1 MPFEHLP
8 SVVALVEPLAQRFV
22 DAGYRLYLV
31 GGIVR
36 DQWLGHELGDSS
48 DVDLTTDAEPAIIKD
63 LVGDVAEALWTQGER
78 FGTIGLRFRGRAI
91 EITTHRA
98 ESYTSDSR
106 KPEVSFG
113 DDIAVDLSRRDFTV
127 NAMAIE
133 VPSGELVDPWN
144 GAEDLPAKLLRT
156 PLEPEISFSDDPLR
170 MLRAAR
176 FASRFD
182 LDVSDELTAAAV
194 ELRERLR
201 IVAIER
207 IGDELERLFGLP
219 DPERGLRFLVE
230 TGLVNELLTWKQ
242 PDAAPISLDRLH
254 EAVASTVRLN
264 QQTWQ
269 LRLATF
275 LAAAIE
281 NDVELEKRLDQLR
294 LSRDHH
300 RGIVDLIAGARRIDP
315 AERSA
320 PALRRWFADTKH
332 TADSV
337 AIAAAL
343 AGPDDAEDVFR
354 FGQAVTKLNA
364 AEDLA
369 NPDLLDGQTI
379 MSLLELDA
387 GPTVGE
393 AVAVLQQA
401 FYDEGPL
408 PVATQTTLLEKWW
421 SDRRTD
427 AR

>member
-1 MPFEHLP
+1 MPFDHLAA
-8 SVVALVEPLAQRFV
+8 VVALVEPLAQRFV
-22 DAGYRLYLV
+22 DAGHRLYLV

-36 DQWLGHELGDSS
+36 DQWLDHDLSDSS
-48 DVDLTTDAEPAIIKD
+48 DIDLTTDAEPAAIKD
-63 LVGDVAEALWTQGER
+63 LVSDLADALWTQGER
-78 FGTIGLRFRGRAI
+78 FGTIGLRFQGRAI

-106 KPEVSFG
+106 KPVVTFG

-133 VPSGELVDPWN
+133 VPSGELVDPWH
-144 GAEDLPAKLLRT
+144 GATDLEAQLLRT

-182 LDVSDELTAAAV
+182 LEPSDELTAAAV
-194 ELRERLR
+194 DLCERLR

-219 DPERGLRFLVE
+219 DPKRGLRFLVE
-230 TGLVNELLTWKQ
+230 TGLANELLTWKQ

-281 NDVELEKRLDQLR
+281 NDVELEQRLDQLR

-300 RGIVDLIAGARRIDP
+300 RGIVDPVSYTHLR
-315 AERSA
+315 A
-320 PALRRWFADTKH
+320 PR
-332 TADSV
+332 DS
-337 AIAAAL
+337 
-343 AGPDDAEDVFR
+343 
-354 FGQAVTKLNA
+354 
-364 AEDLA
+364 
-369 NPDLLDGQTI
+369 
-379 MSLLELDA
+379 
-387 GPTVGE
+387 
-393 AVAVLQQA
+393 
-401 FYDEGPL
+401 
-408 PVATQTTLLEKWW
+408 
-421 SDRRTD
+421 
-427 AR
+427 